1 MSKLINNEKYTY
13 FHFISNHMGN
23 HYFRV
28 DNIKKIVNKVT
39 LEVPIK
45 KGRAHCIGIYRLAH
59 SSFLG
64 TYFWYFGRKSPTS
77 KMHLT
82 TKNQYN
88 KAIEELTKTFTN
100 EQ

>member
-1 MSKLINNEKYTY
+1 MSKLLNNKRYTY
-13 FHFISNHMGN
+13 FHFISKHMGN

-28 DNIKKIVNKVT
+28 DNVNKTVNKVT
-39 LEVPIK
+39 LEVPTK
-45 KGRAHCIGIYRLAH
+45 KGRAHCVGIYRLAH

-64 TYFWYFGRKSPTS
+64 TYFWHFGRDNEFT
-77 KMHLT
+77 KMLVT

-100 EQ
+100 E

>member
-1 MSKLINNEKYTY
+1 MCKLINNERYTY
-13 FHFISNHMGN
+13 FHFMSNYMGN

-28 DNIKKIVNKVT
+28 DNINKTVNKVT
-39 LEVPIK
+39 LEVPNK

-64 TYFWYFGRKSPTS
+64 TYFWYFGRKESSS
-77 KMHLT
+77 KMLVT

-88 KAIEELTKTFTN
+88 KAIEQITKAFTN
-100 EQ
+100 E

>member
-1 MSKLINNEKYTY
+1 M
-13 FHFISNHMGN
+13 SNHMGN

-28 DNIKKIVNKVT
+28 DNINKTVNKVT

-64 TYFWYFGRKSPTS
+64 TYFWYFGRHNSS
-77 KMHLT
+77 SRMLIT

-88 KAIEELTKTFTN
+88 KAISEITKKFTD